1 MSEAQKSG
9 SVLTTAIILGA
20 LAAICSALVALT
32 YDVTEERIVENR
44 QRFLEESLAPM
55 LEGIEYEG
63 KLSDSTLTIP
73 APNDLPGNDDVLV
86 YRVYADGQPVAA
98 IFSVSARDGYAGII
112 RLLVGVSAAGT
123 VNRVRVLEHRETPGL
138 GDRIESTKSDWM
150 EHFNG
155 RSIGDPALDSWNIR
169 RDGGDFDQLSGASIT
184 SRAVVKAVR
193 ETLVYFAAE
202 SERVFAAA
210 SDNPEGS

>member
-1 MSEAQKSG
+1 MTDSDAQG
-9 SVLTTAIILGA
+9 SILSSALILAA
-20 LAAICSALVALT
+20 LAAACTALVAAT
-32 YDVTEERIVENR
+32 YDITEERIEDNR

-55 LEGIEYEG
+55 LEGIGYEG

-73 APNDLPGNDDVLV
+73 APNDLPGNADVLV
-86 YRVYADGQPVAA
+86 YRVFADGQPVAA
-98 IFSVSARDGYAGII
+98 IFSVTARDGYAGVIK
-112 RLLVGVSAAGT
+112 LLVGVTAGGT

-155 RSIGDPALDSWNIR
+155 RSIGDPPLDDWEIR
-169 RDGGDFDQLSGASIT
+169 RDGGEFDQLSGASIT

-193 ETLVYFAAE
+193 ETLQYFATNADV
-202 SERVFAAA
+202 VFAATPGR
-210 SDNPEGS
+210 DGDQ

>member
-1 MSEAQKSG
+1 MKDREGSG
-9 SVLTTAIILGA
+9 SILSSAIILGA
-20 LAAICSALVALT
+20 LAAICSSLVAIT
-32 YDVTEERIVENR
+32 HAMTQDRIEENR

-63 KLSDSTLTIP
+63 ALSDSTLTIP
-73 APNDLPGNDDVLV
+73 SPHDLPGNDDVTV

-112 RLLVGVSAAGT
+112 RLLVGVSAAGN

-150 EHFNG
+150 ENFNG
-155 RSIGDPALDSWNIR
+155 RSIGDPAIESWNIR
-169 RDGGDFDQLSGASIT
+169 RDGGEFDQLSGASIT

-193 ETLVYFAAE
+193 ETLVYYGANSDA
-202 SERVFAAA
+202 VFAPV
-210 SDNPEGS
+210 SEP

>member
-1 MSEAQKSG
+1 MTDQTENRSVWMSA
-9 SVLTTAIILGA
+9 LILGA
-20 LAAICSALVALT
+20 LAAICSSLVAIT
-32 YDVTEERIVENR
+32 HGATQERIEENR

-55 LEGIEYEG
+55 LEGIDYEG
-63 KLSDSTLTIP
+63 KLSDSTLIIP
-73 APNDLPGNDDVLV
+73 APNDLPGGEDVLV
-86 YRVYADGQPVAA
+86 YRVYANSQPVAA

-112 RLLVGVSAAGT
+112 RLLVGVSASGT

-155 RSIGDPALDSWNIR
+155 RSIGDPELDGWTIR
-169 RDGGDFDQLSGASIT
+169 RDGGEFDQLSGASIT

-193 ETLVYFAAE
+193 GTLVYFE
-202 SERVFAAA
+202 TNSDVVFAPN
-210 SDNPEGS
+210 DDEQ